1 METALRILGDG
12 LSIAAL
18 TIIATTAHGAWKRIP
33 ADASVPIVWGR
44 EGKPALTLNKTAG
57 LLWVPVASMAIIFA
71 FTLSGTTFR
80 AQGLEAVMVFC
91 VRATLGAVLAMA
103 QLFHL
108 RSVIKTLQDE
118 GRL

>member
-18 TIIATTAHGAWKRIP
+18 TIIATT
-33 ADASVPIVWGR
+33 
-44 EGKPALTLNKTAG
+44 
-57 LLWVPVASMAIIFA
+57 
-71 FTLSGTTFR
+71 

-118 GRL
+118 GQL